1 MLIAPEERGAPYD
14 RFRERVMFPIGDQR
28 GRIISFG
35 GRALNP
41 EARAKYLNGSDTA
54 LFNKGR
60 TLYGLPEAR
69 RLLHAPRGR
78 ARRWWW
84 SRAIW
89 TSSPVSAPRSPRWP
103 RKARP

>member
-1 MLIAPEERGAPYD
+1 MLIAPEDGGAPYD

-41 EARAKYLNGSDTA
+41 EARAKYLHCSDTA

-60 TLYGLPEAR
+60 TLYGLHEAR
-69 RLLHAPRGR
+69 RLLHAAGEGAPLGVVEGHMDVIAPQR
-78 ARRWWW
+78 AEVAAGA
-84 SRAIW
+84 SEGTA
-89 TSSPVSAPRSPRWP
+89 
-103 RKARP
+103 